1 MRNQVIEEA
10 IANMASTSKA
20 LEKFCNDPKNYN
32 TFGAQILERMS
43 WELNKQSNDL
53 REFQSSCGYYL

>member
-1 MRNQVIEEA
+1 MENQVIAEA

-32 TFGAQILERMS
+32 SYGSQLLEQMS
-43 WELNKQSNDL
+43 WELQKQANDL
-53 REFQSSCGYYL
+53 RELQYMYGV